1 MEYGLCPDCMNKLN
15 ESSALMT
22 RPSSIFKG
30 NNVYLVC
37 KQCNQVLLYNKDRD
51 LIFDLK
57 EYKDDQEILEE
68 INQLLS
74 EVDKH
79 YEVVPSSCSG
89 NCSNCQ
95 GCSEEVQYQRHTA
108 SKNKKEKLVQSEPEQ
123 KHYDEE
129 VIQAALAHAYLA
141 VNKNDPS
148 QKRILEEEN
157 IGSVNIDEWIF
168 YELVPV
174 VVKAVTTY
182 EIQRV

>member
-15 ESSALMT
+15 ENSALMT

-37 KQCNQVLLYNKDRD
+37 KQCNQVLLYNKDRN

-57 EYKDDQEILEE
+57 EYKDDQDVLEE
-68 INQLLS
+68 INQLLT

-79 YEVVPSSCSG
+79 YEVASCSG

-95 GCSEEVQYQRHTA
+95 GCSEEVQYQRHTTN
-108 SKNKKEKLVQSEPEQ
+108 KNKKEKIVQPEPEQ

-129 VIQAALAHAYLA
+129 VIQAALAHTYLA
-141 VNKNDPS
+141 VNKYDPT
-148 QKRILEEEN
+148 QKKLLEEEN
-157 IGSVNIDEWIF
+157 IGSINIDEWIF
-168 YELVPV
+168 YELIPV